1 MVVYVTRVIFQS
13 TGMFNSAH
21 RVMFDA
27 ASHRRGRHRGRRG
40 GMINSGSWLFRANLL
55 FDRSTHSL
63 QRSTRLMMLY
73 RSPHGI
79 SRWLTYHRIDRSH
92 RFHRSHRLGR
102 THAVLDWSHRR
113 RIGRSARSAP
123 ASRYGVRTVAHV
135 TTIGTGS
142 DTSGST
148 ADTMTLRRPTD
159 RVRIHFHFVQG
170 TEAAPLPRYHSCRHM
185 VLTGSIIL
193 AFMSTDKH
201 VTVSMRRGY
210 THWITHAKPHSRKT
224 RG

>member
-1 MVVYVTRVIFQS
+1 
-13 TGMFNSAH
+13 
-21 RVMFDA
+21 
-27 ASHRRGRHRGRRG
+27 
-40 GMINSGSWLFRANLL
+40 
-55 FDRSTHSL
+55 
-63 QRSTRLMMLY
+63 MMLY
-73 RSPHGI
+73 RSSHGI
-79 SRWLTYHRIDRSH
+79 SRWLTNHRIDRSH

-102 THAVLDWSHRR
+102 THAVLDRSHRR

-159 RVRIHFHFVQG
+159 RVRIHFHFVEG
-170 TEAAPLPRYHSCRHM
+170 TETAPLPRYHSCRHM

-193 AFMSTDKH
+193 VH
-201 VTVSMRRGY
+201 VDRQARHCFDTTWLHALDNTRETALAEDTRLINDIYSY
-210 THWITHAKPHSRKT
+210 KITGK
-224 RG
+224 